1 MTTSYSGNTTTVTDE
16 AAKKRK
22 SQTDALGRLTHVWED
37 PTGLNYQTNYT
48 YDAFGN
54 LLSVLQNGSR
64 QRSFVYN
71 AFNQLTSA
79 TNPESNL
86 IACTYDNDGNVY
98 TKTSYA
104 ENQTNGTPTYATGS
118 VSITLS
124 KYCQEGDCTSGTAT
138 ITVGSYGAQV
148 SYTQNEST
156 SSLASALVSQLSFSS
171 SPVTATANGSTVNIT
186 SKISGPGGN
195 YSLTTNV
202 TGNNGIPASY
212 VLTPSGSTL
221 TGGSSP
227 PTVTITYAYDKL
239 NRLTS
244 TTYTDG
250 TPTVTYWY
258 DASTP
263 TGCSPTLT
271 ITNGIYRRTAMC
283 DGPGWESWS
292 YNQTGRLLDDRRST
306 ASLVKDTLYAPN
318 LDGSDASI
326 TYPITSR
333 IITYTPG
340 QAGLPLSAS
349 DGTTNY
355 ATAAH
360 YAPQGAPAAL
370 TNGGSI
376 YSTFIYNSRL
386 QPCWMYATTGT
397 ALPWNTTLCGGT
409 ATTGTILDLKHN
421 FNLGAG
427 DNGNVIGITNDRDS
441 TRSQTFGY
449 DSLNRILTAETTST
463 YATSPNH
470 CWGEAYQYDNQTTG
484 GAWGNLTSIG
494 AASSSYTGCTQ
505 ENLSLAATTNNQV
518 SGYCYDAAGNLLQ
531 QSTCPAGPP
540 YQNVYNAEHQL
551 TSIAG
556 VTYSYDGDGNRVEK
570 SGGKIYWY
578 GGDSDAL
585 VETDLSG
592 DTNNATFSEYVF
604 FGGKRV
610 SRRDYQNNIY
620 YYFGDHLGT
629 SREMV
634 QTGQTSP
641 CYDADF
647 YPFGGERAYTT
658 TCTQNYK
665 FTAKERD
672 SESNLDNFGARYYSS
687 TLDGSCHRIGPRLRS
702 PSRTRTPRIRKR

>member
-1 MTTSYSGNTTTVTDE
+1 M
-16 AAKKRK
+16 
-22 SQTDALGRLTHVWED
+22 
-37 PTGLNYQTNYT
+37 
-48 YDAFGN
+48 
-54 LLSVLQNGSR
+54 
-64 QRSFVYN
+64 
-71 AFNQLTSA
+71 
-79 TNPESNL
+79 
-86 IACTYDNDGNVY
+86 
-98 TKTSYA
+98 
-104 ENQTNGTPTYATGS
+104 
-118 VSITLS
+118 
-124 KYCQEGDCTSGTAT
+124 
-138 ITVGSYGAQV
+138 
-148 SYTQNEST
+148 
-156 SSLASALVSQLSFSS
+156 
-171 SPVTATANGSTVNIT
+171 
-186 SKISGPGGN
+186 
-195 YSLTTNV
+195 
-202 TGNNGIPASY
+202 
-212 VLTPSGSTL
+212 

-687 TLDGSCHRIGPRLRS
+687 TLGRFMSPDWSETPEPVPYANPTNPQTLNLYAMVSDNPESFADLDGHCPPCVEEAEEIIEEAAESPEGQEIIDKGAELTSEAGQALLKGVIFLTSLIPAGDNKPTNPKYLPS
-702 PSRTRTPRIRKR
+702 PSSPTSPKPPDVNGATHKTNKNPANLPKHEEGEARKKERSRR

>member
-1 MTTSYSGNTTTVTDE
+1 MPPQRTTPHRERPQRLRTV
-16 AAKKRK
+16 
-22 SQTDALGRLTHVWED
+22 G
-37 PTGLNYQTNYT
+37 
-48 YDAFGN
+48 AFTPHSSTIPVFN
-54 LLSVLQNGSR
+54 LL
-64 QRSFVYN
+64 
-71 AFNQLTSA
+71 
-79 TNPESNL
+79 E
-86 IACTYDNDGNVY
+86 
-98 TKTSYA
+98 
-104 ENQTNGTPTYATGS
+104 
-118 VSITLS
+118 
-124 KYCQEGDCTSGTAT
+124 
-138 ITVGSYGAQV
+138 
-148 SYTQNEST
+148 
-156 SSLASALVSQLSFSS
+156 
-171 SPVTATANGSTVNIT
+171 
-186 SKISGPGGN
+186 
-195 YSLTTNV
+195 
-202 TGNNGIPASY
+202 
-212 VLTPSGSTL
+212 
-221 TGGSSP
+221 
-227 PTVTITYAYDKL
+227 
-239 NRLTS
+239 
-244 TTYTDG
+244 
-250 TPTVTYWY
+250 
-258 DASTP
+258 
-263 TGCSPTLT
+263 
-271 ITNGIYRRTAMC
+271 
-283 DGPGWESWS
+283 
-292 YNQTGRLLDDRRST
+292 
-306 ASLVKDTLYAPN
+306 
-318 LDGSDASI
+318 
-326 TYPITSR
+326 
-333 IITYTPG
+333 
-340 QAGLPLSAS
+340 
-349 DGTTNY
+349 
-355 ATAAH
+355 
-360 YAPQGAPAAL
+360 
-370 TNGGSI
+370 
-376 YSTFIYNSRL
+376 
-386 QPCWMYATTGT
+386 YATTGT

-421 FNLGAG
+421 FDLGAG

-449 DSLNRILTAETTST
+449 DSLNRILTAETTTT
-463 YATSPNH
+463 YGPVPTLLGRGIPVRQSNYRRSVGKSH
-470 CWGEAYQYDNQTTG
+470 QHRRRVQFV
-484 GAWGNLTSIG
+484 
-494 AASSSYTGCTQ
+494 TGCTQ

-672 SESNLDNFGARYYSS
+672 SESNLDNSAHGTTARPW
-687 TLDGSCHRIGPRLRS
+687 DGSCHRIGPSLRS